1 MPHVRSSLKLT
12 TGKKFSL
19 VGTPLGNELKDPSRE
34 KHCQTFT
41 AVLQLMV
48 VYGTPEVQELP
59 DVFNDLDMDFS
70 ENPQAAQAYIT
81 DKRNQRKIR
90 EASRMLQ
97 DNLTL
102 MHPLREGKKLLVLDI
117 DYSTSNIL
125 QH

>member
-1 MPHVRSSLKLT
+1 
-12 TGKKFSL
+12 
-19 VGTPLGNELKDPSRE
+19 
-34 KHCQTFT
+34 
-41 AVLQLMV
+41 MV

-125 QH
+125 QHWALTALTH